1 LFEQMFE
8 HGRVTIAPSLPL
20 DPLAELR
27 VRVSRMEGRPAA
39 ESVRTHPALTGLLQL
54 QAGATYGVTGASLA
68 ALLMAGPSADGAWC
82 AVVGTAELGLEA
94 AAMVGVDLDRV
105 VAVPDP
111 GSMWLEVVAALV
123 DVLGLV
129 VVRPPRSTPGSR
141 GPSAK
146 DASRLAAR
154 LRTRGSILVVWGDWP
169 RCDARLGLADVQWS
183 GLGAG
188 HGHLQARQ
196 ATVQVSRG
204 AAPPRRRRLWFPDA
218 GLTVREANADRVAVE
233 GGVSRSSAVVSI
245 RPPAYSTSGDGLR
258 TVG

>member
-1 LFEQMFE
+1 MFE
-8 HGRVTIAPSLPL
+8 HMFEHDWVTISPSLPL
-20 DPLAELR
+20 DPLEELR

-39 ESVRTHPALTGLLQL
+39 QPVPTHPALQGLLQL
-54 QAGATYGVTGASLA
+54 QTGAIYGVGAASLA

-82 AVVGTAELGLEA
+82 AVVGTADLGLEA

-111 GSMWLEVVAALV
+111 GSAWLEVVAALV

-129 VVRPPRSTPGSR
+129 VVRPPVSAST

-169 RCDARLGLADVQWS
+169 RCDARLGFSDGEWH
-183 GLGAG
+183 GAGWG

-196 ATVQVSRG
+196 VTVEVSRG
-204 AAPPRRRRLWFPDA
+204 TAPALRRRLWFPDTD
-218 GLTVREANADRVAVE
+218 LTVRQAQGDRVAE
-233 GGVSRSSAVVSI
+233 LGQAI
-245 RPPAYSTSGDGLR
+245 
-258 TVG
+258 